1 MAFFSTSKVVCR
13 VLEIRLPTA
22 VCSQFK
28 NVHPVRG
35 KNLFLLRQ
43 NANAFCM
50 AVFLF
55 HNLSP
60 SPNFHLWIQKQV
72 FFYLF
77 QSLSV
82 RSHPFVWLGSFCLRY
97 RCPVGIVILIILYLY
112 YLFLWWSR
120 LAANFHF
127 FCVFSKIPILCNCN
141 AWHVKL
147 DQIHW
152 TRTDNPPCLLYL
164 YCSIFDLSLIRK
176 DR

>member
-50 AVFLF
+50 AVLLF
-55 HNLSP
+55 HNSSP

-127 FCVFSKIPILCNCN
+127 FAPFLKYRSYAIVMRDTSN
-141 AWHVKL
+141 
-147 DQIHW
+147 W
-152 TRTDNPPCLLYL
+152 TRYIEPALIIRLAYYIFTAVYL
-164 YCSIFDLSLIRK
+164 ICH
-176 DR
+176 